1 MPTRQ
6 VNRLRKVQRG
16 TTQNRRN
23 AISTNPQQN
32 LSRHFIFQEQVSL
45 DNATGTNTIHQ
56 SYKDLNPLSMQGFST
71 IARTFDQYR
80 IRRIR
85 VFCNNVF
92 PLVEPGGASLYRNQA
107 RLPRNSNPS
116 VNIMTA
122 IDHTP
127 GVVAGPDIYAY
138 NNVQFRVPDN
148 DFGTKIADYTP
159 RMSTTDNQELVRP
172 TNNFLSTTATTPR
185 WTGFQLYIV
194 NTGANQL
201 NSPWANPT
209 YQQKYLLRYEV
220 TVEFKQPIYQN
231 SSTITAPPNFAGIEH
246 SEREETTPER
256 ESSAEAAF

>member
-6 VNRLRKVQRG
+6 VNRRRRAPRA

-32 LSRHFIFQEQVSL
+32 LTRNFVFQEQVSL
-45 DNATGTNTIHQ
+45 DNSTGTNTVHQ
-56 SYKDLNPLSMQGFST
+56 SYQDLNPLSIQGFSL

-80 IRRIR
+80 IKRVR

-92 PLVEPGGASLYRNQA
+92 PLVEPGGAALYRNQA
-107 RLPRNSNPS
+107 RLPRNSNPT

-122 IDHTP
+122 VDHTP
-127 GVVAGPDIYAY
+127 GVVAGPDVYAY

-148 DFGTKIADYTP
+148 DFATKIADFVP
-159 RMSTTDNQELVRP
+159 RVSTTDNQELVRP
-172 TNNFLSTTATTPR
+172 TNNFVSTTATTPR
-185 WTGFQLYIV
+185 WTGYQLYIV

-201 NSPWANPT
+201 NSPWANPL

-220 TVEFKQPIYQN
+220 QIEFKQPIIQN
-231 SSTITAPPNFAGIEH
+231 SSPITQFNDFAGVDSPLETNEKMESIE
-246 SEREETTPER
+246 
-256 ESSAEAAF
+256 

>member
-6 VNRLRKVQRG
+6 VNRRRKAPRG
-16 TTQNRRN
+16 TSQNRRN

-32 LSRHFIFQEQVSL
+32 LTRNFIFQEQISL
-45 DNATGTNTIHQ
+45 DNATGTNTIHS
-56 SYKDLNPLSMQGFST
+56 SYKDLNPLSIQGFST

-107 RLPRNSNPS
+107 RLPRNSNPT

-127 GVVAGPDIYAY
+127 GVTAGADIYAY

-148 DFGTKIADYTP
+148 DFATKIADYTP
-159 RMSTTDNQELVRP
+159 RVSTQDNTDLIRP
-172 TNNFLSTTATTPR
+172 TNNFLSCQATTPR

-220 TVEFKQPIYQN
+220 MVEFKQPIYQN
-231 SSTITAPPNFAGIEH
+231 SSSTIALPNFAGIDPP
-246 SEREETTPER
+246 EENEEQTPPR
-256 ESSAEAAF
+256 VAECK